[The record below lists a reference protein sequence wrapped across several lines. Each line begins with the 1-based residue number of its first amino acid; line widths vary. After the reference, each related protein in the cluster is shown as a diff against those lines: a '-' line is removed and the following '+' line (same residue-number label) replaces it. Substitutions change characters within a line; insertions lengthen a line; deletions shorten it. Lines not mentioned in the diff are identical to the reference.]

1 VLAIETNP
9 NPRMTEARTP
19 SPPTQG
25 DPTAA
30 PGPHPLDA
38 ATHLAE
44 DGEAGLAGRTHAAYA
59 NMVGPFGGVIASTLL
74 NGALVSAQR
83 LGDPVALTVNYAGP
97 IADGAFRLHAQPMRT
112 NRSTQH
118 WSMRLEQ
125 GGQVCA
131 TATAVFATRRD
142 TWTSTEIGFPAPPP
156 PDAIE
161 PIPPLEFAAWTR
173 RYEMR
178 FVLGGAPDFS
188 GPDRETHSICSL
200 WIRDEPPRPL
210 DFLSLA
216 AICDAFFPRI
226 FQRRPRWTP
235 AGTVSLTTYFHAD
248 AGTLAAQGAHPVF
261 GAARA
266 QHFGR
271 GYFDQTA
278 EVWGR
283 DGSLLAT
290 SHQIVYYKE

>member
-1 VLAIETNP
+1 MAEP
-9 NPRMTEARTP
+9 EH
-19 SPPTQG
+19 
-25 DPTAA
+25 A
-30 PGPHPLDA
+30 PAHSAGEPHPLDL
-38 ATHLAE
+38 ATRLVD
-44 DGEAGLAGRTHAAYA
+44 DGGPGLAGHAHPAYG
-59 NMVGPFGGVIASTLL
+59 NMVGPFGGVLAAALL
-74 NGALVSAQR
+74 NAPMTHRTR
-83 LGDPVALTVNYAGP
+83 LGDPVALTVNFAGP
-97 IADGAFRLHAQPMRT
+97 VAEGPFRVHARAVRT

-118 WSMRLEQ
+118 WSIELDQ
-125 GGQVCA
+125 QSQVCA

-142 TWTSTEIGFPAPPP
+142 TWSSTEIGFPAPPP
-156 PDAIE
+156 AADVQPSG
-161 PIPPLEFAAWTR
+161 PLEFAVWTR

-178 FVLGGAPDFS
+178 FVLGGPPDFS
-188 GPDRETHSICSL
+188 SPDRETGSISSL

-210 DFLSLA
+210 DFVSLA

-248 AGTLAAQGAHPVF
+248 AGALAAQGARPVF

-278 EVWGR
+278 EVWGD
-283 DGSLLAT
+283 DGALLAT